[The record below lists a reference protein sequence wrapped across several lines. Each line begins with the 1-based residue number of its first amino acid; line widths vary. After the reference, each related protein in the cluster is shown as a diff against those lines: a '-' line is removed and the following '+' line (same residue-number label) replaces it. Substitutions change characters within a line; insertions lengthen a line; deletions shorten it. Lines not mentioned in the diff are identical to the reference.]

1 MVADPSPVDWAGAV
15 ATGIQGRGAAG
26 APPARAPS
34 LLLGRRGA
42 LLAAAVVALAA
53 LAAYANSFGVPFLL
67 DDSAAIAT
75 NPSIRSLGRALS
87 PPAGTPVS
95 GRPLLN
101 LSFAANYALGRQQ
114 PWGYHALNLLIHAS
128 AGLVLLGIVRRTLA
142 LPALAGRYGRDG
154 PLLALLAAVL
164 WTVHPL
170 QTEAVTY
177 VSQRAESLMGL
188 LYLLTLYL
196 FVAGEG
202 SASARWW
209 RLASVLACLMGA
221 LTKEVIATAP
231 LLVLLY
237 DRAFL
242 AGSLRGALRLRWRYY
257 LAAAASTWLLL
268 ALLARGHGS
277 RGVGFGLGVGP
288 WDYALTS
295 CRSLATYLRLA
306 VWPHPLVFDYGMD
319 VARSPADVW
328 PQGLLVAAL
337 LAGGAIALWR
347 RPAAGFLFAWFFI
360 VLAPTTSFI
369 PVAAQPIAEHRV
381 YLSLAAAACAAV
393 LVLHRALGRWCA
405 LPLAAAA
412 VLLACL
418 THLRNS
424 DYRSEEAIWTD
435 TLAKRPGNV
444 RAHCAYGFVLSQR
457 PGGLPGAIEQY
468 EAAVRLDPGY
478 VDAHNKLGIAL
489 AQTPGRLPDAVAQF
503 EEALRLDPRFVRA
516 HDSLGTALAGIPGRL
531 PDAVSEF
538 EEALRIDP
546 GYAPAHNDL
555 GLALAGQ
562 PGRLDEAIAQFEE
575 ALRIDPDFSQARN
588 GLGVALSGMPGRL
601 PDAISQYRKAL
612 AIDPGYSDARTNLGI
627 ALARTPG
634 GLPGAIS
641 EYRAVIR
648 ADPGFAAAHNALG
661 AALAAAS
668 GRAADGIPEY
678 EAALRARPDYPEA
691 HNNLGLALAGQPGSL
706 SEAIGHFEEAIRLN
720 PGYVEARNNL
730 GLALSEAPGRLPEAV
745 SEFEAALRLSP
756 VNAELHNNLGI
767 ALAGMPGRLPE
778 AVAHFEE
785 ALTIRPDYPDARR
798 NLELARQMLGQSAGG
813 R

>member
-1 MVADPSPVDWAGAV
+1 MVADPSRADWARAV
-15 ATGIQGRGAAG
+15 ATQIQGGGAAAG
-26 APPARAPS
+26 PPARAPG
-34 LLLGRRGA
+34 LLQGRRGC
-42 LLAAAVVALAA
+42 LLAAAAVALAA
-53 LAAYANSFGVPFLL
+53 LAAYANSFAVPFLL

-75 NPSIRSLGRALS
+75 NPSVRSLGRALS
-87 PPAGTPVS
+87 PPPGTPVS

-114 PWGYHALNLLIHAS
+114 PWGYHALNLLIHVS
-128 AGLVLLGIVRRTLA
+128 AGLALLGIVRRTLT
-142 LPALAGRYGRDG
+142 LRVLAGRYGRDG
-154 PLLALLAAVL
+154 PLLALLAALL

-177 VSQRAESLMGL
+177 VSQRAESLAGL
-188 LYLLTLYL
+188 LCLLALYL
-196 FVAGEG
+196 FVAADA

-209 RLASVLACLMGA
+209 RLGSVLACLMGA

-231 LLVLLY
+231 LLLLLY
-237 DRAFL
+237 DRTFL
-242 AGSLRGALRLRWRYY
+242 AGSLRAALRLRWRYY
-257 LAAAASTWLLL
+257 LAAAASTWIPL

-277 RGVGFGLGVGP
+277 RGVGFGLGIGP

-295 CRSLATYLRLA
+295 CRSLATYIGLA
-306 VWPHPLVFDYGMD
+306 FWPHPLVFDYGMD
-319 VARSPADVW
+319 AVRSPAEVW
-328 PQGLLVAAL
+328 PQGLLVVAL
-337 LAGGAIALWR
+337 LAAGAFALWR

-369 PVAAQPIAEHRV
+369 PVAAQPMAEHRA
-381 YLSLAAAACAAV
+381 YLALAAAACAAV
-393 LVLHRALGRWCA
+393 LVLHRVLGRWCA
-405 LPLAAAA
+405 LPLVAA
-412 VLLACL
+412 VLLLACI
-418 THLRNS
+418 THLRNG

-435 TLAKRPGNV
+435 TLARRPGNV

-457 PGGLPGAIEQY
+457 PGGLPRAIEQY

-489 AQTPGRLPDAVAQF
+489 AQTPGRLPEAIAQF

-516 HDSLGTALAGIPGRL
+516 HDSLGAALAGIPGRL

-562 PGRLDEAIAQFEE
+562 PGRLGEAIAQFEE
-575 ALRIDPDFSQARN
+575 AIRIDPDFPQAHN
-588 GLGVALSGMPGRL
+588 ALGVALAGVPGRL
-601 PDAISQYRKAL
+601 PDAISQYGKAL

-627 ALARTPG
+627 ALARSPG
-634 GLPGAIS
+634 GLAQAIS
-641 EYRAVIR
+641 EYRAVIS
-648 ADPGFAAAHNALG
+648 ADPGFAPAHNALG
-661 AALAAAS
+661 VALAAAS
-668 GRAADGIPEY
+668 GRAADGIREY
-678 EAALRARPDYPEA
+678 EAALRARPGYPGR
-691 HNNLGLALAGQPGSL
+691 LD
-706 SEAIGHFEEAIRLN
+706 EAIGHFEAAVRLK
-720 PGYVEARNNL
+720 PDYVEARNNL
-730 GLALSEAPGRLPEAV
+730 GLALSQAPGRLPQAV

-756 VNAELHNNLGI
+756 ANAELHNNLGI
-767 ALAGMPGRLPE
+767 ALAGTPGLLSE

-785 ALTIRPDYPDARR
+785 ALRIRPGYPDAFR
-798 NLELARQMLGQSAGG
+798 NLELARQMLGRPAGG